1 MIIPSLIH
9 RNGRTIRIIFLSS
22 SSIFI
27 LCISFLLLFIRGEE
41 LLYTHTSSYLVIPF
55 GDEFTKNLNHYWK
68 YCHQELEMNDCYRCR
83 LSNTQIPMTSLF
95 AIKTDG
101 IYAIRC
107 SIRSVKSLDPQH
119 LQIVITDGTAECTIV
134 VGEDV
139 LKLFPSV
146 QSFIELVH
154 IRLLSHV

>member
-1 MIIPSLIH
+1 
-9 RNGRTIRIIFLSS
+9 
-22 SSIFI
+22 
-27 LCISFLLLFIRGEE
+27 
-41 LLYTHTSSYLVIPF
+41 
-55 GDEFTKNLNHYWK
+55 
-68 YCHQELEMNDCYRCR
+68 
-83 LSNTQIPMTSLF
+83 MTSLF